1 MQSAIWRQRSE
12 NRECNML
19 RTTILIDNISNR
31 PELLSE
37 WGLAMLIEYDGMMI
51 LLDTGA
57 SAMFTENAKIL
68 NVDLSGV
75 DFAVLSHAHYDHSDG
90 MEAFFQAN
98 STAKMYLSP
107 NACENCYHIF
117 RKSNIADLETTDEEI
132 VYDENGEYKKYDG
145 IAFGWLEKYKNRI
158 VYANEGVYEISK
170 GVYLVPH
177 NTPGLEELGEKV
189 GQYIK
194 VGEDYIPDDYSHEQ
208 SLVLKTDEGMVVY
221 NSCSHAGVD
230 NIIREVEEAF
240 PGEKVCCMIGGFHLF
255 MFDEEEVREQARRMA
270 ATGIKHIVT
279 GHCTGADQYKWL
291 ADELGKYGVRAEQM
305 ESGLVIE

>member
-1 MQSAIWRQRSE
+1 MV
-12 NRECNML
+12 

-31 PELLSE
+31 KDLISE
-37 WGLAMLIEYDGMMI
+37 WGLAMLIEYDGIKI

-57 SAMFTENAKIL
+57 SEKFAENAKAL
-68 NVDLSGV
+68 NVDLAEV
-75 DFAVLSHAHYDHSDG
+75 DLAVLSHAHYDHSDG
-90 MEAFFQAN
+90 MEAFFQIN
-98 STAKMYLSP
+98 SKASMYLSP

-132 VYDENGEYKKYDG
+132 VYDEDGEYKKYDG
-145 IAFGWLEKYKNRI
+145 IAFGWLEKYKDRI
-158 VYANEGVYEISK
+158 IYADKGVCEIAR

-177 NTPGLEELGEKV
+177 TTPGLEQLGEKV

-194 VGEDYIPDDYSHEQ
+194 VGDEYIPDDYSHEQ

-230 NIIREVEEAF
+230 NIIREVEETF
-240 PGEKVCCMIGGFHLF
+240 PGEKVSCMIGGFHLF
-255 MFDEEEVREQARRMA
+255 MFNEDEVREQARRMA

-279 GHCTGADQYKWL
+279 GHCTGSEQYKWL
-291 ADELGKYGVRAEQM
+291 SDELGKYSVRAEQM
-305 ESGLVIE
+305 ESGMVFE